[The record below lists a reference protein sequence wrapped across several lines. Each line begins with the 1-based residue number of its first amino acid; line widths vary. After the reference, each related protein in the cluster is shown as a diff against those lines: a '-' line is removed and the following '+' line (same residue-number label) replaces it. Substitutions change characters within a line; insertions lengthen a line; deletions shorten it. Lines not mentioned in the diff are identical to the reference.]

1 MLNHM
6 LKASNK
12 TAPPAMQYISVSTY
26 TATSSLTTHNVTA
39 PTSYNAGDLIVI
51 LIASGSSQAQ
61 TLTDSGWTTVYNDY
75 DGDANNTMH
84 VAYRTAGTEPSTYG
98 VTQAASRGLVAACVV
113 LRNAGYRRLS
123 SQTDRNSSSVPVSI
137 TTFNAATDGIIY
149 YSALSNSTDRTATPP
164 TGYTEIAELFTNV
177 SDSQVNL
184 EIAYRVPNSSQSTTS
199 IANTWSS
206 AQDNQSA
213 LFDFVNV

>member
-39 PTSYNAGDLIVI
+39 PTVYNAGDLIVI

-75 DGDANNTMH
+75 NDTPQNTMH

-113 LRNAGYRRLS
+113 LRNAAYRTLASRVDSGSSGLS
-123 SQTDRNSSSVPVSI
+123 VSI
-137 TTFNAATDGIIY
+137 ATFNAATDGIIY
-149 YSALSNSTDRTATPP
+149 YSALVNSTDRTATPP
-164 TGYTEIAELFTNV
+164 TGYTEIAELFTSLSN
-177 SDSQVNL
+177 SQVNL
-184 EIAYRVPNSSQSTTS
+184 EIAYRVPNSSQSTTG
-199 IANTWSS
+199 IENLWSS
-206 AQDNQSA
+206 EQPNQSA

>member
-113 LRNAGYRRLS
+113 LRNAWYRRLS

>member
-1 MLNHM
+1 M

-26 TATSSLTTHNVTA
+26 TATVAATTHNVTA
-39 PTSYNAGDLIVI
+39 PTTYNAGDLIVI

-113 LRNAGYRRLS
+113 LRNAAYRTLS
-123 SQTDRNSSSVPVSI
+123 SSTSDDSDSRSVSI
-137 TTFNAATDGIIY
+137 TTFNPANDGIIY
-149 YSALSNSTDRTATPP
+149 YSALSTSTSRTATPP
-164 TGYTEIAELFTNV
+164 TGYTEIAQLFTNV
-177 SDSQVNL
+177 SNSQVNL
-184 EIAYRVPNSSQSTTS
+184 EIAYRVPNSNQSTTS
-199 IANTWSS
+199 IANTWSAS
-206 AQDNQSA
+206 APNQSA

>member
-1 MLNHM
+1 M

-113 LRNAGYRRLS
+113 LRNAWYRRLS

>member
-1 MLNHM
+1 M